1 MNRFIRFKYD
11 DKKLQPIDDYKD
23 ESISSIDLALQ
34 SVLSIVDRLDH
45 YIEDAKHFR
54 HYPSDHG
61 LTEDESIAI
70 YLYTND
76 WNDQCLNRVLNNT
89 LQSKNHT
96 TLKSWLSFLKLF
108 NGALK
113 KLPTVHDTTIWRGL
127 TIDLVEKLNKNE
139 NLILCTI
146 ISCSS
151 SRTIIE
157 HLLDDTSVLCSIKS
171 FSGKNIQGY
180 TSKNDENEVL
190 LLPGT
195 RLRVKYKQLN
205 NKQNKPIIYLEEINE
220 VEDDYEV
227 INNVEMHDMN
237 NSLNEKDIS
246 EFLINLNI
254 FISNIITLI

>member
-171 FSGKNIQGY
+171 FSGIQFWPNNSRYEGNFIDDKKHGY
-180 TSKNDENEVL
+180 GIYFYTDRDRYMGEWHNDEPNGKGL
-190 LLPGT
+190 LIWSNGT
-195 RLRVKYKQLN
+195 YYQGEFTNGKKHGYGK
-205 NKQNKPIIYLEEINE
+205 IIFANGQIQEGEWRN
-220 VEDDYEV
+220 D
-227 INNVEMHDMN
+227 
-237 NSLNEKDIS
+237 
-246 EFLINLNI
+246 
-254 FISNIITLI
+254 